1 MRYSRMLIPTLK
13 EVPADAQVQSHI
25 LMLRAGMIRKLAAGI
40 YTYLPLALRSIRK
53 VETIVREELNRSGAQ
68 ELLMPMVQPSE
79 IWESSGRWNQYG
91 PELLRIKDRKGGE
104 FCLGPTHEEVITHLF
119 SNEIKSYRQ
128 LPINLYQIMDKFR
141 DEIRPRFGLMRGR
154 EFIMKDAYSFHINK
168 EDALESGYKVMYDA
182 YTRIFTRCGLKFRA
196 VEADTGAIGGN
207 YSHEFQVLASSG
219 EDTILAC
226 DACEYSANV
235 EKAESKYEM
244 TGEVEPGSAEVVEVH
259 TPNQRTIDEIS
270 AFLKVGPE
278 KLIKTLIY
286 HDDDGKFYA
295 ICLRGDEEL
304 NELKLKNHLGVNAV
318 YAAEE
323 ADILKQTGA
332 PVGFAGPVGMKL
344 PVICDFSVKTV
355 ADGVTGA
362 NKKDYHFTGV
372 NRGRDF
378 EPIAWADLRCAK
390 DGEGCPR
397 CDGGILHEYKGIEVG
412 QTFYL
417 GKKYSSK
424 MKAVVQDENGKDVAV
439 EMGCYGIGVS
449 RTVASAIEQNH
460 DDKGII
466 WPLPIAPFAVE
477 ILPVMMKDDAVR
489 EAGEKLYGELLELGI
504 EVLLDDRTERP
515 GIKFNDADLLGI
527 PIRITI
533 GKKSLKDGNVEFKL
547 RRSQD
552 VELIPLTDIVT
563 KVQDTIAALMAE
575 CSGE

>member
-53 VETIVREELNRSGAQ
+53 VERIVREELNRTGAQ
-68 ELLMPMVQPSE
+68 ELLMPMVQPGE
-79 IWESSGRWNQYG
+79 IWESSGRWSQYG
-91 PELLRIKDRKGGE
+91 PELLRIKDRKGGD

-119 SNEIKSYRQ
+119 ANEIKSYRQ

-154 EFIMKDAYSFHINK
+154 EFIMKDAYSFHIDK

-226 DACEYSANV
+226 DKCEYSANV
-235 EKAESKYEM
+235 EKAESIVEKE
-244 TGEVEPGSAEVVEVH
+244 TEVEPGNAELAEVH
-259 TPNQRTIDEIS
+259 TPNQRTIEEIS

-286 HDDDGKFYA
+286 HDDAGEFYA
-295 ICLRGDEEL
+295 VCLRGDEEL
-304 NELKLKNHLGVNAV
+304 NELKFKNHLGVTAV
-318 YAAEE
+318 YPAEE
-323 ADILKQTGA
+323 ADILKRTGA

-344 PVICDFSVKTV
+344 PVICDHSVKTV

-362 NKKDYHFTGV
+362 NKKDYHLTGV

-378 EPIAWADLRCAK
+378 EPVAWADLRCAK
-390 DGEGCPR
+390 AGEGCTR
-397 CDGGILHEYKGIEVG
+397 CEGGTLHEYKGIEVG

-417 GKKYSSK
+417 GQKYSSK

-449 RTVASAIEQNH
+449 RTVAAAIEQNH

-477 ILPVMMKDDAVR
+477 VLPVMMKDDAVR
-489 EAGEKLYGELLELGI
+489 EAGEKIYNDLLAKGV
-504 EVLLDDRTERP
+504 EVLLDDRNERA

-533 GKKSLKDGNVEFKL
+533 GKKSLKNGQVEFKL

-552 VELIPLTDIVT
+552 MELVGLEDIVD
-563 KVQDTIAALMAE
+563 KVQETLETLMAE